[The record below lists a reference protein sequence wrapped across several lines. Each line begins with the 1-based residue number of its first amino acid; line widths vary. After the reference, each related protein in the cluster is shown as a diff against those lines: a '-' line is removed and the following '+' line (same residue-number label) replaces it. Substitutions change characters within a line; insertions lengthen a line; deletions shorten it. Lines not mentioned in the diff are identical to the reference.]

1 MTQVKRAT
9 GQHGMAWWERLVFE
23 RPREEFT
30 ACPTCSTVYD
40 SVDVVCTADNA
51 ALVGTQ
57 MADSRKT
64 AIVNAVRIVAVA
76 VALAVGYLNWTW
88 PTYVFGAFIVMH
100 VYLTT
105 TGSTPLAA
113 IRAMMDGWD
122 AVVVR
127 NLEEDDA

>member
-88 PTYVFGAFIVMH
+88 PTYVFGAFIVISFFG
-100 VYLTT
+100 LF
-105 TGSTPLAA
+105 L
-113 IRAMMDGWD
+113 
-122 AVVVR
+122 R
-127 NLEEDDA
+127 N